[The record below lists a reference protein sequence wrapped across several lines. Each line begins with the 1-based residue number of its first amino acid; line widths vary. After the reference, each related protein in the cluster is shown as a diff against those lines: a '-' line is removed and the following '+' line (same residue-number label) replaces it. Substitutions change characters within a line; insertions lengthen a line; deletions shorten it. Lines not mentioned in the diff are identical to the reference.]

1 MPDVC
6 SQRDRAV
13 QALRRACFGEGLV
26 SAIECLPETVFIHVK
41 VDEGDGSFLPVA
53 AAPNSQAAF
62 YAERGG
68 RLTVALDAH
77 RARRLAQRT
86 GHELVE
92 VNGTTG
98 RVAFES
104 WAIEHFA
111 CSEHASERAYAT
123 ELLDALVEALD
134 RSASTVARSRSARA
148 ARSPAAPSLCPGCG
162 LALPLTGVCDDHG
175 RPDQPWRTSSR
186 MVL

>member
-13 QALRRACFGEGLV
+13 QALRRARFGEGLV
-26 SAIECLPETVFIHVK
+26 SAIECLPETVTIHVK

-98 RVAFES
+98 RVAFEG
-104 WAIEHFA
+104 WAIEHFTR
-111 CSEHASERAYAT
+111 SEHASERAYAT

-148 ARSPAAPSLCPGCG
+148 ARSLAAPSLCPGCG
-162 LALPLTGVCDDHG
+162 LALPLTGVCDEHG
-175 RPDQPWRTSSR
+175 RPH
-186 MVL
+186 